1 MQSVNEELSLV
12 NSQLQDKVEKLD
24 AANSDMANFLKSTEV
39 ATLFLDSELRIKLFT
54 PGTTRVLTL
63 IPSDTGRPIG
73 DLSMKLIN
81 FDLLSEARAVAAGG
95 DVIEREVRHADGSS
109 FLVRVLPYRA
119 QGGKIDGVVVT
130 FSDITRVM
138 RAEKQTRRL
147 ATVVM
152 DSNDAIL
159 LFDTDGN
166 ILTWNK
172 GAQDMYGWSEAEA
185 LRMTIRDM
193 TPPDKIDEN
202 IDMIRRLSAGEIVFS
217 FETRRNTKD
226 GHELDI
232 WLTATAVWD
241 ETGEKIEAIA
251 TTERDITD
259 RDKAEKGCETFSA
272 REDLKRKI
280 SELETVNKE
289 LEAFI
294 YSVSHDLR
302 APLRSVSEFSR
313 IVMEDYAGRLDEEAK
328 LYLTRVRR
336 GAEKMNQLV
345 EALLHLSRISRQ
357 KIERAEVDVSKVA
370 CDHCFGTARGRGR
383 QERGG
388 RHKGRAYRFCRP
400 AAGQYSSFEP
410 HRQCMEVYVENR
422 QRPHGVR
429 LL

>member
-1 MQSVNEELSLV
+1 
-12 NSQLQDKVEKLD
+12 
-24 AANSDMANFLKSTEV
+24 MANFLKSTEV

-54 PGTTRVLTL
+54 PATTRVLKL
-63 IPSDTGRPIG
+63 IPSDTGRPIS
-73 DLSMKLIN
+73 DLSMNLID
-81 FDLLSEARAVAAGG
+81 FDLLSDARAVAAGG
-95 DVIEREVRHADGSS
+95 DVIEREVQHADGSHY
-109 FLVRVLPYRA
+109 LVRVLPYRT
-119 QGGKIDGVVVT
+119 QKGKIDGVVVT
-130 FSDITRVM
+130 FSDITRVR

-159 LFDTDGN
+159 LFDPDGN
-166 ILTWNK
+166 ILTWNR

-193 TPPDKIDEN
+193 TPPDKIAEN
-202 IDMIRRLSAGEIVFS
+202 TDLIRRLSAGEIVFS

-226 GHELDI
+226 GRVLDI

-313 IVMEDYAGRLDEEAK
+313 IVMEDYAGRLDEQAK
-328 LYLTRVRR
+328 DYLTRVRR

-357 KIERAEVDVSKVA
+357 KIERAEVDVSK
-370 CDHCFGTARGRGR
+370 
-383 QERGG
+383 
-388 RHKGRAYRFCRP
+388 
-400 AAGQYSSFEP
+400 AA
-410 HRQCMEVYVENR
+410 
-422 QRPHGVR
+422 
-429 LL
+429 